1 MMLPPT
7 PPPSAASPSMRSNRR
22 RDTNPELRL
31 RRALHAMGYRY
42 RVDMRLDVAGRRIH
56 ADLVFTRARVAVFVD
71 GCFWHGC
78 SEHCRMPSDPS
89 GYWHAKIRRNMERDR
104 AADDVLTEAGWCI
117 VRVWEHTP
125 VENAVIQIQAT
136 LSHRPITNAIPI
148 TKAD

>member
-1 MMLPPT
+1 MTLPPT

-22 RDTNPELRL
+22 RDTSPELRL

-104 AADDVLTEAGWCI
+104 GANDVLTEAGWCV
-117 VRVWEHTP
+117 VRIWEHTP
-125 VENAVIQIQAT
+125 VENAVVQIRGT
-136 LSHRPITNAIPI
+136 LSHRPVTNAIPV